1 MRPSLDGDSKNRPR
15 FRGLAPLL
23 EDAEPSQIGQ
33 VPNFDYQP
41 ALGAGA
47 TGFDSTN
54 TRPRRDKAGQK
65 AKPGTPKKPLNA
77 AQTAAAQPD
86 ATAPQAAAVARARS
100 HDRRPVQP
108 STAGSAASTTAAPAR
123 RYLLPDDTPFDPV
136 GVQVGAFVLRPAVE
150 LTRGYDTNAART
162 SNGTGSWFSVV
173 APELKLN
180 SNWQRHELTADLRGS
195 YTTYDRVSSLNRPN
209 VDSKVTGRVDVTNN
223 TRLDLEG
230 HVLVGTDFLG
240 SPNIQANLA
249 KLPIFETF
257 GGTAGIGQRFN
268 RLEVVL
274 KGGADRTVYQAST
287 FTNGSTES
295 NDDRNYNRPNVDLRT
310 NYELTPGVKPYLEF
324 GADTRLHDLAVD
336 RFGQQRDSD
345 GRFAKAG
352 SSFEFSRIFTG
363 DVAIGYLTRSYKDP
377 RLPDIAGLTVDSSL
391 TWLATALTTVK
402 LTAATTVNETTL
414 AGISGVF
421 SRDITLQ
428 VEHAFRRWLSVTASF
443 TRGFDNYVG
452 STRNDARYVASAVL
466 LYKLTRDL
474 QLKTEYRREWRH
486 SNTPGND
493 FVADVVLFGLRLQR

>member
-1 MRPSLDGDSKNRPR
+1 
-15 FRGLAPLL
+15 
-23 EDAEPSQIGQ
+23 
-33 VPNFDYQP
+33 
-41 ALGAGA
+41 
-47 TGFDSTN
+47 
-54 TRPRRDKAGQK
+54 
-65 AKPGTPKKPLNA
+65 
-77 AQTAAAQPD
+77 
-86 ATAPQAAAVARARS
+86 
-100 HDRRPVQP
+100 
-108 STAGSAASTTAAPAR
+108 
-123 RYLLPDDTPFDPV
+123 
-136 GVQVGAFVLRPAVE
+136 
-150 LTRGYDTNAART
+150 
-162 SNGTGSWFSVV
+162 VV

-443 TRGFDNYVG
+443 TRGFDDYVG